1 MKRWKYLLIYLSG
14 WAFRI
19 FGTLMFSTCRVSVF
33 GREIEERYF
42 EQNPGKSLLYAGW
55 HSRVIFGVY
64 FYRNTPFVG
73 MASTSDDG
81 EIAAQ
86 GAKRF
91 GWKVVRGSST
101 RRGGQALRE
110 MVAMI
115 NKGYRGGLVVDAP
128 KGPAHV
134 SKLGIIYLAR
144 LSGNPLLPTSWS
156 ADRYWRLGSWD
167 RTIIPKPFSRVV
179 FLFSDY
185 LIQVPSDAGREECE
199 KHRQELDSVLN
210 TLMYQTDH
218 YFATPGITDPH
229 QIEVPDPVPVPF

>member
-14 WAFRI
+14 W

-144 LSGNPLLPTSWS
+144 LLPTSWS
-156 ADRYWRLGSWD
+156 ANRYWRLGSWD

-218 YFATPGITDPH
+218 YFANPGITDPR
-229 QIEVPDPVPVPF
+229 QIEVPDPVPIPF